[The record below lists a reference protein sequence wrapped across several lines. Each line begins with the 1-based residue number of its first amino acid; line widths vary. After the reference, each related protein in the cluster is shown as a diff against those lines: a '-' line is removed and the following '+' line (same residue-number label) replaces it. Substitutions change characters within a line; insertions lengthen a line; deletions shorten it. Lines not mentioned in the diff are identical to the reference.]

1 MIKSVFQAPNGK
13 YYFKLYDSTG
23 SAIHTSEIIYKTE
36 VEADVASREFVN
48 ETLSPEIEVEEPKTS
63 DKPKKPKIEKA
74 KK

>member
-36 VEADVASREFVN
+36 VKADNGF
-48 ETLSPEIEVEEPKTS
+48 
-63 DKPKKPKIEKA
+63 
-74 KK
+74 